1 MSPKN
6 PFRSLFIFAINI
18 LLCIQAF
25 ASDQRLHGF
34 WIRTNEGVPAKRWN
48 LSANGTGTHE
58 TDFGPPY
65 PGFVLTS
72 YFTWTTNAAKNIFTY
87 KVSRQTATGNG
98 PYNYDEPVNP
108 AKSYS
113 EPYTLTGTTNKLWA
127 YEAYTYAQAA
137 SLTEGNSVGPGT
149 LDTSFN
155 ETGLVSF
162 ENYGGTGGYGGAVVG
177 AVQPADGKILVTS
190 NYTDVAGF
198 SRSYLSRYDIGGT
211 LDKTFN
217 QTGTSLIDFGRS
229 YVTAEAM
236 AVDPQTKKIVV
247 AGTSYIDG
255 SVSYPVID
263 AILSRHT
270 PAGAF
275 DTTFNSTGKVINVGT
290 KSLNINGVAIQPSD
304 GKIVVVGSSA
314 IDQNSGEMLVL
325 RYLTNGQL
333 DTTFNGTGRAA
344 TVPGGGALCV
354 AIQPADGKIVV
365 GGTSPGSG
373 YTLFRFNTNGTLDT
387 TFNPGGPEPG
397 KFVSGSYT
405 YNSDTRPPSLVS
417 LAIRPSDGKII
428 SGGYIYFFNGVKF
441 LILCS
446 NNSDGT
452 PDYTFNG
459 TGRVVESV
467 STGFDKGVGGS
478 RFTRHYGSAD
488 QLAIQ
493 PDGKILVSG
502 LTIVGDYWPNTMKKT
517 AVLRYDLNGSLD
529 PTFNGTGKVFL
540 GVSEG
545 LGRLNT
551 TGLLVQPADGKIV
564 VFDSENMIRLH
575 GRDYT
580 PPTKKKYH
588 TVTVARVLAA
598 KGTVAGTGGY
608 AAGTKVVLKANAKKS
623 YRFLGWKEK
632 GKWVNKKS
640 PYSFVLKANR
650 ELVAVFEKS

>member
-1 MSPKN
+1 MDSKIS
-6 PFRSLFIFAINI
+6 FRSLLIFAINI
-18 LLCIQAF
+18 LLCLQVS

-149 LDTSFN
+149 LDTTFN
-155 ETGLVSF
+155 ETGIVPFITHAGRPGSD
-162 ENYGGTGGYGGAVVG
+162 GAVAG
-177 AVQPADGKILVTS
+177 AIQPGDGKILVASKHADATGH
-190 NYTDVAGF
+190 Y
-198 SRSYLSRYDIGGT
+198 RSFLTRYDIGGT
-211 LDKTFN
+211 VDKTFN
-217 QTGTSLIDFGRS
+217 QTGTRLIEFGRNYEEVRS
-229 YVTAEAM
+229 I
-236 AVDPQTKKIVV
+236 AVDPRTDQMIV
-247 AGTSYIDG
+247 AGTAYDDG
-255 SVSYPVID
+255 NSFYPIVD
-263 AILSRHT
+263 GTLSRVT
-270 PAGAF
+270 TSGLF
-275 DTTFNSTGKVINVGT
+275 DTTFNSTGKVLTGVSGSALYISSVAIQPNDGKIVVLGGITNSKNTGETVIFRYLNTGQLDTTFNGT
-290 KSLNINGVAIQPSD
+290 GSVSVPGGGQYIAIQPSD
-304 GKIVVVGSSA
+304 GKIVVAGPSS
-314 IDQNSGEMLVL
+314 L
-325 RYLTNGQL
+325 
-333 DTTFNGTGRAA
+333 
-344 TVPGGGALCV
+344 
-354 AIQPADGKIVV
+354 
-365 GGTSPGSG
+365 SG
-373 YTLFRFNTNGTLDT
+373 YTLSRINANGTTDT

-397 KFVSGSYT
+397 KFLGGSYT
-405 YNSDTRPPSLVS
+405 YNSDTRPPSLLS

-428 SGGYIYFFNGVKF
+428 TGGTIYFFNGRQFFV
-441 LILCS
+441 LCS
-446 NNSDGT
+446 NNSDGS
-452 PDYTFNG
+452 PDLSFNG
-459 TGRVVESV
+459 TGRVVDSF
-467 STGFDKGVGGS
+467 STGTDKMVGGS
-478 RFTRHYGSAD
+478 SYTYHTGSVTK
-488 QLAIQ
+488 LALQ

-502 LTIVGDYWPNTMKKT
+502 RAIIGDYPDKIPKT
-517 AVLRYDLNGSLD
+517 AVLRYNANGTLD
-529 PTFNGTGKVFL
+529 PTFNGTGMVFL

-545 LGRLNT
+545 LGREP

-564 VFDSENMIRLH
+564 VFDSQTMIRIH

-580 PPTKKKYH
+580 PPTTKKYH

-598 KGTVAGTGGY
+598 KGTVTGTGGY
-608 AAGTKVVLKANAKKS
+608 AAGTKVVLKANAKKR

-650 ELVAVFEKS
+650 KLVAVFEKY